1 MKTAELTEYLGILL
15 DMEKEQ
21 ETETQLIEKVKI
33 QVDALGIA
41 KEIEA
46 PVRNVP
52 EKPGEPLMGEI
63 KNKKEIYNLTSNL
76 TMVVILGVILLV
88 VGFNMI
94 GYGAVALGVSFLGLV
109 IAVLGLVI
117 AGGSFRYMQILISE
131 ENETEEKNKKI
142 LAENSKKQ
150 KNYQERLH
158 VYEHEYAQKTNEY
171 ENAYKEYKVKV
182 EEENKRLVR
191 EEQEKAVLNTTLQ
204 QITVR
209 KSKGA
214 KALEKLYD
222 MDVVYPKYRNLSM
235 ISSLYEYFASGRCS
249 TLEGHEG
256 AYNILEQEIR
266 LDHIVLRLDQVIVN
280 LEKIRQNQYML
291 YEAMQSVNAN
301 VSRLYGAVLTMNDN
315 IKRGM
320 EAIYERQGE
329 QIDVLCQQGKI
340 QDQQMAELNA
350 QIAELQKTSEV
361 TNYINER
368 NQRELHYMNRMNY
381 LAGNYDNPYGNYAP
395 V

>member
-1 MKTAELTEYLGILL
+1 MTTVELTEYLGILL

-109 IAVLGLVI
+109 IA
-117 AGGSFRYMQILISE
+117 GGSFRYMQILISE

-191 EEQEKAVLNTTLQ
+191 EEQEKAALNTTLQ

-214 KALEKLYD
+214 KALGKLYD

>member
-76 TMVVILGVILLV
+76 TMVVILGLILLV

-109 IAVLGLVI
+109 IA
-117 AGGSFRYMQILISE
+117 GGSFLYMQILISE

-182 EEENKRLVR
+182 EGENKRLVR

-214 KALEKLYD
+214 KALGKLYD

-266 LDHIVLRLDQVIVN
+266 LDHIVLQLDQVIVN
-280 LEKIRQNQYML
+280 LEKIRRNQYML

-350 QIAELQKTSEV
+350 QIAKLQKTSEV

>member
-1 MKTAELTEYLGILL
+1 MTTVELTEYLGILL

-76 TMVVILGVILLV
+76 TMVVILGLILLV

-109 IAVLGLVI
+109 IA
-117 AGGSFRYMQILISE
+117 GGSFLYMQILISE

-150 KNYQERLH
+150 KDYQERLH

-214 KALEKLYD
+214 KALGKLYD

-301 VSRLYGAVLTMNDN
+301 VSRLYGTVLTMNDN

>member
-1 MKTAELTEYLGILL
+1 MTTVELTEYLGILL

-76 TMVVILGVILLV
+76 TMVVILGLILLV

-109 IAVLGLVI
+109 IA
-117 AGGSFRYMQILISE
+117 GGSFLYMQILISE

-214 KALEKLYD
+214 KALGKLYD

>member
-1 MKTAELTEYLGILL
+1 MTTVELTEYLGILL

-109 IAVLGLVI
+109 IA
-117 AGGSFRYMQILISE
+117 GGSFRYMQILISE

-214 KALEKLYD
+214 KALGKLYD

>member
-1 MKTAELTEYLGILL
+1 MTTVELTEYLGILL

-109 IAVLGLVI
+109 IA
-117 AGGSFRYMQILISE
+117 GGSFRYMQILISE

-142 LAENSKKQ
+142 LAENSEKQ

-214 KALEKLYD
+214 KALGKLYD

-266 LDHIVLRLDQVIVN
+266 LDHIVMRLDQVIVN

-291 YEAMQSVNAN
+291 YETMQSVNAN

>member
-1 MKTAELTEYLGILL
+1 MTTVELTEYLGILL

-52 EKPGEPLMGEI
+52 EKPEEPLMGEI

-94 GYGAVALGVSFLGLV
+94 GYGAVALGVSF
-109 IAVLGLVI
+109 LGLVI

-214 KALEKLYD
+214 KALGKLYD

>member
-1 MKTAELTEYLGILL
+1 MTTVELTEYLGILL

-76 TMVVILGVILLV
+76 TMVVILGLILLV

-109 IAVLGLVI
+109 IA
-117 AGGSFRYMQILISE
+117 GGSFLYMQILISE
-131 ENETEEKNKKI
+131 ENETEERNKKI

-171 ENAYKEYKVKV
+171 ENAYKEYKVKI

-214 KALEKLYD
+214 KALGKLYD

-301 VSRLYGAVLTMNDN
+301 ISRLYGAVLTMNDN
-315 IKRGM
+315 IKREM

>member
-1 MKTAELTEYLGILL
+1 MTTVELTEYLGILL

-109 IAVLGLVI
+109 IA
-117 AGGSFRYMQILISE
+117 GGSFRYMQILISE

-158 VYEHEYAQKTNEY
+158 VYEHEYAQKTNKY

-214 KALEKLYD
+214 KALGKLYD

>member
-1 MKTAELTEYLGILL
+1 MTTVELTEYLGILL

-76 TMVVILGVILLV
+76 TMVVILGLILLV

-94 GYGAVALGVSFLGLV
+94 GYGAVALGVSF
-109 IAVLGLVI
+109 LGLVI

-214 KALEKLYD
+214 KALGKLYD

>member
-1 MKTAELTEYLGILL
+1 MTTVELTEYLGILL

-109 IAVLGLVI
+109 IA
-117 AGGSFRYMQILISE
+117 GGSFRYMQILISE

-214 KALEKLYD
+214 KALGKLYD

-381 LAGNYDNPYGNYAP
+381 LAGHYDNPYGNYVP

>member
-1 MKTAELTEYLGILL
+1 MIDDNCGTDRISWNPFRHG
-15 DMEKEQ
+15 KEQ

-109 IAVLGLVI
+109 IA
-117 AGGSFRYMQILISE
+117 GGSFLYMQILISE

-150 KNYQERLH
+150 KDYQERLH

-214 KALEKLYD
+214 KALGKLYD

-291 YEAMQSVNAN
+291 YEVMQSVNAN

-320 EAIYERQGE
+320 KAIYERQGE

>member
-1 MKTAELTEYLGILL
+1 MTTAELTEYLGILL

-109 IAVLGLVI
+109 IA
-117 AGGSFRYMQILISE
+117 GGSFLYMQILISE

-150 KNYQERLH
+150 KDYQERLH

-214 KALEKLYD
+214 KALGKLYD

-291 YEAMQSVNAN
+291 YEVMQSVNAN

-320 EAIYERQGE
+320 KAIYERQGE

>member
-1 MKTAELTEYLGILL
+1 MELTEYLGILL

-76 TMVVILGVILLV
+76 TMVVILGLILLV

-109 IAVLGLVI
+109 IA
-117 AGGSFRYMQILISE
+117 GGSFLYMQILISE

-150 KNYQERLH
+150 KDYQERLH

-214 KALEKLYD
+214 KALGKLYD

-301 VSRLYGAVLTMNDN
+301 VSRLYGAALTMNDN

>member
-1 MKTAELTEYLGILL
+1 MTTVELTEYLGILL

-109 IAVLGLVI
+109 IA
-117 AGGSFRYMQILISE
+117 GGSFRYMQILISE

-214 KALEKLYD
+214 KALGKLYD

-291 YEAMQSVNAN
+291 YEVMQSVNAN

>member
-1 MKTAELTEYLGILL
+1 MTTVELTEYLGILL

-52 EKPGEPLMGEI
+52 EKPEEPLMGEI

-94 GYGAVALGVSFLGLV
+94 GYGYGAVALGVSF
-109 IAVLGLVI
+109 LGLVI

-214 KALEKLYD
+214 KALGKLYD

>member
-191 EEQEKAVLNTTLQ
+191 EEQEKAALNTTLQ

>member
-1 MKTAELTEYLGILL
+1 MTTVELTEYLGILL

-76 TMVVILGVILLV
+76 TMVVILGLILLV

-109 IAVLGLVI
+109 IA
-117 AGGSFRYMQILISE
+117 GGSFLYMQILISE

-150 KNYQERLH
+150 KDYQERLH

-214 KALEKLYD
+214 KALGKLYD

>member
-1 MKTAELTEYLGILL
+1 MTTVELTEYLGILL

-88 VGFNMI
+88 IGFNMI

-131 ENETEEKNKKI
+131 ENKTEEKNKKI

-214 KALEKLYD
+214 KALGKLYD

-266 LDHIVLRLDQVIVN
+266 LDHIVMRLDQVIVN

-291 YEAMQSVNAN
+291 YETMQSVNAN

-381 LAGNYDNPYGNYAP
+381 LAGNYDNPYGNYVP

>member
-1 MKTAELTEYLGILL
+1 MTTVELTEYLGILL

-76 TMVVILGVILLV
+76 TMVVILGLILLV

-109 IAVLGLVI
+109 IA
-117 AGGSFRYMQILISE
+117 GGSFLYMQILISE
-131 ENETEEKNKKI
+131 ENETEERNKKI

-214 KALEKLYD
+214 KALGKLYD

>member
-1 MKTAELTEYLGILL
+1 MTTVELTEYLGILL

-109 IAVLGLVI
+109 IA
-117 AGGSFRYMQILISE
+117 GGSFRYMQILISE

-214 KALEKLYD
+214 KALGKLYD

-291 YEAMQSVNAN
+291 YEVMQSVNAN

-320 EAIYERQGE
+320 KAIYERQGE

>member
-1 MKTAELTEYLGILL
+1 MTTVELTEYLGILL

-109 IAVLGLVI
+109 IA
-117 AGGSFRYMQILISE
+117 GGSFRYMQILISE

-182 EEENKRLVR
+182 EEENKRLVK

-214 KALEKLYD
+214 KALGKLYD

>member
-1 MKTAELTEYLGILL
+1 MTTVELTEYLGILL

-109 IAVLGLVI
+109 IA
-117 AGGSFRYMQILISE
+117 GGSFRYMQILISE

-214 KALEKLYD
+214 KALGKLYD

-266 LDHIVLRLDQVIVN
+266 LDHIVMRLDQVIVN

-291 YEAMQSVNAN
+291 YETMQSVNAN

>member
-1 MKTAELTEYLGILL
+1 MTTVELTEYLGILL

-76 TMVVILGVILLV
+76 TMVVILGLILLV

-109 IAVLGLVI
+109 IA
-117 AGGSFRYMQILISE
+117 GGSFLYMQILISE

-214 KALEKLYD
+214 KALGKLYD

-266 LDHIVLRLDQVIVN
+266 LDRIVLRLDQVIVN

-340 QDQQMAELNA
+340 QDQQIAELNA

-381 LAGNYDNPYGNYAP
+381 LAGHYDNPYGNYAP

>member
-1 MKTAELTEYLGILL
+1 MTTVELTEYLGILL

-52 EKPGEPLMGEI
+52 EKPEEPLMGEI

-94 GYGAVALGVSFLGLV
+94 GYGAVALGVSF
-109 IAVLGLVI
+109 LGLVI

-214 KALEKLYD
+214 KALGKLYD

-266 LDHIVLRLDQVIVN
+266 LDHIVLRLDQVIMN

-291 YEAMQSVNAN
+291 YETMQSVNAN

>member
-1 MKTAELTEYLGILL
+1 MTTVELTEYLGILL

-109 IAVLGLVI
+109 IA
-117 AGGSFRYMQILISE
+117 GGSFLYMQILISE

-150 KNYQERLH
+150 KDYQERLH

-214 KALEKLYD
+214 KALGKLYD

-301 VSRLYGAVLTMNDN
+301 VSRLYGAALTMNDN

>member
-1 MKTAELTEYLGILL
+1 MTTAELTEYLGILL

-109 IAVLGLVI
+109 IA
-117 AGGSFRYMQILISE
+117 GGSFRYMQILISE

-150 KNYQERLH
+150 KDYQERLH

-214 KALEKLYD
+214 KALGKLYD

-291 YEAMQSVNAN
+291 YEVMQSVNAN

-320 EAIYERQGE
+320 KAIYERQGE

>member
-1 MKTAELTEYLGILL
+1 MTTVELTEYLGILL

-94 GYGAVALGVSFLGLV
+94 GYGYGAVALGVSF
-109 IAVLGLVI
+109 LGLVI

-214 KALEKLYD
+214 KALGKLYD

>member
-1 MKTAELTEYLGILL
+1 MTTAELTEYLGILL

-109 IAVLGLVI
+109 IA
-117 AGGSFRYMQILISE
+117 GGSFLYMQILISE

-150 KNYQERLH
+150 KDYQERLH

-214 KALEKLYD
+214 KALGKLYD

-291 YEAMQSVNAN
+291 YEVMQSVNAN
-301 VSRLYGAVLTMNDN
+301 VSRLYGAALTMNDN

>member
-1 MKTAELTEYLGILL
+1 
-15 DMEKEQ
+15 
-21 ETETQLIEKVKI
+21 
-33 QVDALGIA
+33 
-41 KEIEA
+41 
-46 PVRNVP
+46 
-52 EKPGEPLMGEI
+52 MGEI

-109 IAVLGLVI
+109 IA
-117 AGGSFRYMQILISE
+117 GGSFRYMQILISE

-150 KNYQERLH
+150 KDYQERLH

-214 KALEKLYD
+214 KALGKLYD

-291 YEAMQSVNAN
+291 YEVMQSVNAN

-320 EAIYERQGE
+320 KAIYERQGE

>member
-1 MKTAELTEYLGILL
+1 MTTVELTEYLGILL

-109 IAVLGLVI
+109 IA
-117 AGGSFRYMQILISE
+117 GGSFLYMQILISE

-150 KNYQERLH
+150 KDYQERLH

-214 KALEKLYD
+214 KALGKLYD

-381 LAGNYDNPYGNYAP
+381 LAGHYDNPYGNYVP

>member
-1 MKTAELTEYLGILL
+1 MTTVELTEYLGILL

-214 KALEKLYD
+214 KALGKLYD

-291 YEAMQSVNAN
+291 YETMQSVNAN

>member
-76 TMVVILGVILLV
+76 TMVVILGLILLV

-109 IAVLGLVI
+109 IA
-117 AGGSFRYMQILISE
+117 GGSFLYMQILISE

>member
-1 MKTAELTEYLGILL
+1 MTTVELTEYLGILL

-191 EEQEKAVLNTTLQ
+191 EEQEKAALNTTLQ

-214 KALEKLYD
+214 KALGKLYD

>member
-1 MKTAELTEYLGILL
+1 MTTVELTEYLGILL

-41 KEIEA
+41 KEIEE

-94 GYGAVALGVSFLGLV
+94 GYGYGAVALGVSF
-109 IAVLGLVI
+109 LGLVI

-214 KALEKLYD
+214 KALGKLYD

>member
-1 MKTAELTEYLGILL
+1 MTTAELTEYLGILL

-109 IAVLGLVI
+109 IA
-117 AGGSFRYMQILISE
+117 GGSFLYMQILISE

-150 KNYQERLH
+150 KDYQERLH

-214 KALEKLYD
+214 KALGKLYD

-301 VSRLYGAVLTMNDN
+301 VSRLYGAALTMNDN

>member
-1 MKTAELTEYLGILL
+1 MTTVELTEYLGILL

-214 KALEKLYD
+214 KALGKLYD

-291 YEAMQSVNAN
+291 YEVMQSVNAN

>member
-1 MKTAELTEYLGILL
+1 MTTVELTEYLGILL

-109 IAVLGLVI
+109 IA
-117 AGGSFRYMQILISE
+117 GGSFRYMQILISE

-191 EEQEKAVLNTTLQ
+191 EEQEKAALNTTLQ

-214 KALEKLYD
+214 KALGKLYD

-291 YEAMQSVNAN
+291 YETMQSVNAN

-329 QIDVLCQQGKI
+329 QIDVLCRQGKI

>member
-1 MKTAELTEYLGILL
+1 MTTVELTEYLGILL

-214 KALEKLYD
+214 KALGKLYD

-266 LDHIVLRLDQVIVN
+266 LDHIVMRLDQVIVN

-291 YEAMQSVNAN
+291 YETMQSVNAN

-381 LAGNYDNPYGNYAP
+381 LAGNYDNPYGNYVP